1 MANGFEIAGSVL
13 NAAGAIWLLMD
24 GLRIRY
30 NIRAEAG
37 AKELQ
42 GILESVGAGKV
53 LTDKKGN
60 SLDSDEALKLWFA
73 SYTLAWNRIGLG
85 LILAGFIL
93 DLIGKVI

>member
-1 MANGFEIAGSVL
+1 MANGFEIAGSCF
-13 NAAGAIWLLMD
+13 NALGAIWLLAD
-24 GLRIRY
+24 GLRVRH

-42 GILESVGAGKV
+42 GILEAVDAGKV

-73 SYTLAWNRIGLG
+73 SYTLAWNQIGLG
-85 LILAGFIL
+85 LILIGFVL